1 MFGEPWPG
9 LLCTS
14 PPPTNHYHS
23 WIHNALCWPGLT
35 PSLPCLLWIPN
46 HTPCS
51 PCINLLTMAHV
62 HLSFI
67 PPSCPILTWHS
78 PFLPMPT
85 LHFFLLG
92 IKGVAGIETFG
103 EPHIV
108 VMMTSLILYCPKGLG
123 SHELLCPPPPTT
135 PLLGSPIMPY
145 ADLAAFPFT
154 PYAYREFPI
163 TPHVHLALF
172 HSS

>member
-1 MFGEPWPG
+1 MCGDPW
-9 LLCTS
+9 
-14 PPPTNHYHS
+14 
-23 WIHNALCWPGLT
+23 
-35 PSLPCLLWIPN
+35 PSLPPFI
-46 HTPCS
+46 HS
-51 PCINLLTMAHV
+51 LTMAHV

-78 PFLPMPT
+78 PSLPMPT

-123 SHELLCPPPPTT
+123 SHELLCPPPLPTT
-135 PLLGSPIMPY
+135 PLLGSQIMPY
-145 ADLAAFPFT
+145 ADLAAIPPSHPMLTLHSFTHHVPCSPFIHS
-154 PYAYREFPI
+154 PI
-163 TPHVHLALF
+163 MPHTI
-172 HSS
+172 

>member
-1 MFGEPWPG
+1 
-9 LLCTS
+9 
-14 PPPTNHYHS
+14 
-23 WIHNALCWPGLT
+23 
-35 PSLPCLLWIPN
+35 
-46 HTPCS
+46 
-51 PCINLLTMAHV
+51 MAHV

-108 VMMTSLILYCPKGLG
+108 VMMTSLISYCPKGLG
-123 SHELLCPPPPTT
+123 SHELLCPPPQPTT
-135 PLLGSPIMPY
+135 PLLGSQIMPY
-145 ADLAAFPFT
+145 TERPFPYT
-154 PYAYREFPI
+154 PYAYLEFPHH
-163 TPHVHLALF
+163 TPCSPCIHLLIMSHVHLSFIHPSCPIRFKNQKTPLSAFWL
-172 HSS
+172 SGVKK